1 MRQIKVKKKSG
12 LTKSSGNVWVTSPQA
27 KAQYKRVSAIG
38 YHWGGSLCCGFL
50 LYLAAAQP
58 WEASEIKLAAIQ
70 NSEPI

>member
-38 YHWGGSLCCGFL
+38 YHWGGVSVLWVSAVFSCCTAMG
-50 LYLAAAQP
+50 
-58 WEASEIKLAAIQ
+58 SI
-70 NSEPI
+70 